1 MLETQIEQMVKQLTD
16 QSKGGFTG
24 NTKDNPKN
32 ENCSAIELRN
42 KKVLMPLVPKAPKKS
57 GEDVETDVV
66 EKNDE
71 YVVVEK
77 ENDNGVVENEQKEK
91 NKEGEKVRN

>member
-1 MLETQIEQMVKQLTD
+1 MAKQLAK

-32 ENCSAIELRN
+32 ENFSAIELRN

-57 GEDVETDVV
+57 GEEVVEDVETDVV

-71 YVVVEK
+71 YILV
-77 ENDNGVVENEQKEK
+77 ENDQKEK
-91 NKEGEKVRN
+91 NKEIGRAHV